1 MKEEKYIQLLA
12 QVKEQIQL
20 AQIKTVS
27 AANSQMLLLYWKL
40 GNTIL
45 QNQAQQ
51 GWGAKIIEL
60 LSADIKKELPN
71 LKGFS
76 IRNLKYMKAFAE
88 SYPINVIQQYNFIE
102 TKLKT
107 ESISQNLV
115 SQLLLS
121 EETLIVQ
128 QPVAQ
133 LEDNNFNPTITQRT
147 TEQSE
152 EALFLSSILAKISW
166 SHHVI
171 LIDKLRHLGKRLWYM
186 LNSLEHGNSR
196 NILAMQ
202 IESGLFERQVSTQKI
217 NNFTKNLP
225 PVQSD
230 FANYLLKDPYIFD
243 FVQAQKKANERN
255 IEEQL
260 SQHISKFLLELGQ
273 GFAFVGRQV
282 HIEVGNTDF
291 YMDLLFYHTKL
302 HCYVVVELKARP
314 FEPGDASQL
323 NFYVNVVNDK
333 MKTPHDNDTIGLLL
347 CRGKNEVLAEYAL
360 RGFNAAIGISDYQ
373 LSKAIPEELKPSL
386 PQIED
391 LENELTEIKN

>member
-1 MKEEKYIQLLA
+1 MKEEKYIQMLA
-12 QVKEQIQL
+12 QVQEQIKNAQL
-20 AQIKTVS
+20 KTIS

-40 GNTIL
+40 GNVIL

-60 LSADIKKELPN
+60 LSADIKKEFPS

-76 IRNLKYMKAFAE
+76 IRNLKYMRAFAE
-88 SYPINVIQQYNFIE
+88 SYQIPVIQQYNLIE
-102 TKLKT
+102 IRLKT
-107 ESISQNLV
+107 EGFSRNLV

-121 EETLIVQ
+121 EENVIVQ

-133 LEDNNFNPTITQRT
+133 LQNQDFNPILTQKAI
-147 TEQSE
+147 EQSE
-152 EALFLSSILAKISW
+152 ETLFLSSILAKIPW
-166 SHHVI
+166 SHHIV
-171 LIDKLRHLGKRLWYM
+171 LIDKLGHVGKRLWYM

-196 NILAMQ
+196 NILTLQ
-202 IESGLFERQVSTQKI
+202 IESGLFERQVSNQKI

-243 FVQAQKKANERN
+243 FVQAQEKANERN

-273 GFAFVGRQV
+273 GFAFIGRQV
-282 HIEVGNTDF
+282 HIEIADTDF
-291 YMDLLFYHTKL
+291 FIDLLFYHTKL

-323 NFYVNVVNDK
+323 NFYVNVVNDQ
-333 MKTPHDNDTIGLLL
+333 MKTSHDNDTIGLLL

-360 RGFNAAIGISDYQ
+360 RGFNTAIGISDYHF
-373 LSKAIPEELKPSL
+373 SKAIPDELKSSL

-391 LENELTEIKN
+391 LENELTDIKS

>member
-27 AANSQMLLLYWKL
+27 AANSQMLFLYWKL

-121 EETLIVQ
+121 EENLIVQ

-202 IESGLFERQVSTQKI
+202 IESGLFERQVSTRKT

-225 PVQSD
+225 PTQSD

-243 FVQAQKKANERN
+243 FVQAQEKANERN

-333 MKTPHDNDTIGLLL
+333 MRTPHDNDTIGLLL

>member
-27 AANSQMLLLYWKL
+27 AANSQMLFLYWKL

-121 EETLIVQ
+121 EENLIVQ

-243 FVQAQKKANERN
+243 FVQAQEKANERN

-333 MKTPHDNDTIGLLL
+333 MRTPHDNDTIGLLL